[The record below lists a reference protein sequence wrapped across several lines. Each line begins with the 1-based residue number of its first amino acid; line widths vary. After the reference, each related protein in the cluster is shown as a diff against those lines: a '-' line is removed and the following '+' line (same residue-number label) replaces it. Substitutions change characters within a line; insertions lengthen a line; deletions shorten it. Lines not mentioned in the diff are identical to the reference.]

1 MALQKILIDL
11 TDIKTY
17 NFNQRGYGIFVKKAP
32 SNMSAFMIYDN
43 NPNKQIN
50 LSVQQKIPNIQFS
63 SFTISNQFSLPSKVL
78 EMYYAERPED
88 MNDLPESPN
97 ATVEGTL
104 EETNTILT
112 YIDDKTFHVDTNNV
126 KITDSTD
133 IAKETTANAIET
145 NTDNINSNILNTNTK
160 LDSVISNT
168 SDNATSTN
176 QIDTNSKLDTVNSNL
191 NDLKTN
197 TDGLESLTLNI
208 YDKINNYID
217 SFLEYSL
224 KNEYLWY
231 HMNHLTT
238 DIVYQITNPVSSGKR
253 VFISLLSIV
262 NNDTNNLSFSIT
274 ENATLNSPSTS
285 NSNVY
290 NKLHGST
297 NTHVFTLNQASSQS
311 DGLNRGTQSIAGTQF
326 KAGDSTTSLIEIKE
340 GTSISY
346 EFLNSTD
353 YNVIFNIIE
362 I

>member
-50 LSVQQKIPNIQFS
+50 LSVQQKIPNIKFS

-78 EMYYAERPED
+78 ELYYAERPED

-112 YIDDKTFHVDTNNV
+112 EINDKTFHVDTNNV
-126 KITDSTD
+126 KITDSND

-145 NTDNINSNILNTNTK
+145 NTSNINNNIL
-160 LDSVISNT
+160 
-168 SDNATSTN
+168 
-176 QIDTNSKLDTVNSNL
+176 DTNSKLDTVNSNL

-197 TDGLESLTLNI
+197 TDGLESLSLNI
-208 YDKINNYID
+208 YDKINTYID
-217 SFLEYSL
+217 SFLEYAL
-224 KNEYLWY
+224 KNELLWY

-238 DIVYQITNPVSSGKR
+238 DIVYQITNPVASGKR

-285 NSNVY
+285 NVY

-311 DGLNRGTQSIAGTQF
+311 SGLNRGSQSIAGTQF
-326 KAGDSTTSLIEIKE
+326 KAGDTTTSLIEIKE

>member
-1 MALQKILIDL
+1 
-11 TDIKTY
+11 
-17 NFNQRGYGIFVKKAP
+17 
-32 SNMSAFMIYDN
+32 
-43 NPNKQIN
+43 
-50 LSVQQKIPNIQFS
+50 
-63 SFTISNQFSLPSKVL
+63 
-78 EMYYAERPED
+78 

-160 LDSVISNT
+160 LDSVISQT
-168 SDNATSTN
+168 ADNATATN
-176 QIDTNSKLDTVNSNL
+176 QNTINTKLDTVNNNL
-191 NDLKTN
+191 SDLKTN
-197 TDGLESLTLNI
+197 TDGLESLSLNI
-208 YDKINNYID
+208 YDKINIYID
-217 SFLEYSL
+217 SFLEYAL

-262 NNDTNNLSFSIT
+262 NNDTNNLNFSIL
-274 ENATLNSPSTS
+274 ENATLNSPTT
-285 NSNVY
+285 SNVY
-290 NKLHGST
+290 NKVHGST
-297 NTHVFTLNQASSQS
+297 NTHVFSLTQASSQS
-311 DGLNRGTQSIAGTQF
+311 GGLNRGSQSIAGTQF
-326 KAGDSTTSLIEIKE
+326 KAGDTTTSLIEIKE

-346 EFLNSTD
+346 QLINSVD
-353 YNVIFNIIE
+353 FNVLFNIIE

>member
-50 LSVQQKIPNIQFS
+50 LSVQQKIPNIKFS

-78 EMYYAERPED
+78 ELYYAERPED

-112 YIDDKTFHVDTNNV
+112 EINDKTFHVDTNNV
-126 KITDSTD
+126 KITDSND

-145 NTDNINSNILNTNTK
+145 
-160 LDSVISNT
+160 
-168 SDNATSTN
+168 
-176 QIDTNSKLDTVNSNL
+176 NL

-197 TDGLESLTLNI
+197 TDGLESLSLNI
-208 YDKINNYID
+208 YDKINTYID
-217 SFLEYSL
+217 SFLEYAL
-224 KNEYLWY
+224 KNELLWY

-238 DIVYQITNPVSSGKR
+238 DIVYQITNPVASGKR

-285 NSNVY
+285 NVY

-311 DGLNRGTQSIAGTQF
+311 SGLNRGSQSIAGTQF
-326 KAGDSTTSLIEIKE
+326 KAGDTTTSLIEIKE